1 MNNFFIDRAA
11 DRRPVMAQSSG
22 KTVFLDVIMEN
33 TGADPIG
40 DSKRIMSVQIGDSS
54 KQDVFYAESNT
65 GDQSLFG
72 ALMQVNSLVAKNY
85 TFVGHNLKGMELYFL
100 RRFLNVSIPEYMVL
114 DLRDQEGVMKL
125 QQRPEKPL
133 FKLEEVLSEYK
144 IPLDYRLPIDANA
157 ELIRKKPEIVAQA
170 DEAAKLISTSKGWSP
185 EFSRQYALNNIATG
199 TAIKEAYDE
208 FVQKA
213 GAKDTIYYKFATG
226 DIVAEHKLLEALRK
240 PPV

>member
-1 MNNFFIDRAA
+1 
-11 DRRPVMAQSSG
+11 
-22 KTVFLDVIMEN
+22 MEN

-40 DSKRIMSVQIGDSS
+40 DSRRIISVQVGDSS
-54 KQDVFYAESNT
+54 KQDIFYAEANT

-72 ALMQVNSLVAKNY
+72 ALMQINSFIAKNWS
-85 TFVGHNLKGMELYFL
+85 FVGFNLKGLELYFL
-100 RRFLNVSIPEYMVL
+100 RRFLNVSIPEYMVF

-125 QQRPEKPL
+125 QQRPERPV

-144 IPLDYRLPIDANA
+144 IPLDYRLPIEANA
-157 ELIRKKPEIVAQA
+157 ELVKKRPEVVTQA
-170 DEAAKLISTSKGWSP
+170 DEAAKQLAASKGWSP

-213 GAKDTIYYKFATG
+213 GAKDTVFYKYASG
-226 DIVAEHKLLEALRK
+226 DIIAEHSLLEALRK
-240 PPV
+240 PHT